1 MKLVSPSPEAQIIN
15 FKLHKKPRKFRF
27 SEKFWL
33 LTAVFACASS
43 DLQLKA
49 AEVNKTL
56 SRNDG
61 SPDKSLN
68 VMKEDIQTM
77 LSEMRER
84 QLAGQKSIAEDELEY
99 GHTHK
104 QPHQLVR
111 TVHTCTRDDRA
122 VLMKVFLTK
131 LHKRDW

>member
-1 MKLVSPSPEAQIIN
+1 M
-15 FKLHKKPRKFRF
+15 
-27 SEKFWL
+27 
-33 LTAVFACASS
+33 
-43 DLQLKA
+43 
-49 AEVNKTL
+49 NKTL

-68 VMKEDIQTM
+68 VMKEDIQAM

-104 QPHQLVR
+104 QPHKLMR
-111 TVHTCTRDDRA
+111 TVHA
-122 VLMKVFLTK
+122 LM
-131 LHKRDW
+131 